1 MSCAY
6 PPSMVRFVHSA
17 DWQLGRAPYY
27 LSEEAR
33 ARFRAARV
41 EVVGAIAELAL
52 QQHCDFVV
60 VCGDVFESNNIS
72 RQVLVRALD
81 KMRAVAP
88 LSFYLLPGNH
98 DPLDASSIFRS
109 PTFREHA
116 PRNVTVLG
124 DCEPVQAASGVEL
137 IAAPWTNKRPL
148 VDLVGEA
155 CESLEATDRLRVV
168 CGHGAVDAM
177 WQEASDPAHI
187 SLGRLEER
195 IESGIIHYVALGD
208 RHSTTDVG
216 HTGRVW
222 YSGAPEPTDFDE
234 VEPGNVLV
242 VDLDRD
248 GVRVD
253 RHRVGT
259 WRFEQRDWELSTDLD
274 IDALRDWL
282 ESPDNKERCIVRA
295 SLRGQV
301 SVAQRA
307 RLDQTLDHYTDLL
320 GGLEVRDGEG
330 GLAVIPDDADLDD
343 FGVSGYAHEALSDLS
358 EMAQSGDHA
367 VIAQDALALLYRLA
381 RAPA

>member
-1 MSCAY
+1 
-6 PPSMVRFVHSA
+6 MVKFVHSA
-17 DWQLGRAPYY
+17 DWQLGRAPYF

-41 EVVGAIAELAL
+41 EVVGAIAELAV
-52 QQHCDFVV
+52 QQECDFVV

-81 KMRAVAP
+81 KMRAAAA
-88 LSFYLLPGNH
+88 LKFFLLPGNH

-116 PRNVTVLG
+116 PSNVRVLDG
-124 DCEPVQAASGVEL
+124 SEPVQAAPGVEL

-177 WQEASDPAHI
+177 WPESSDPAHI

-195 IESGIIHYVALGD
+195 IESGAIHYVALGD

-216 HTGRVW
+216 DTGRVW

-248 GVRVD
+248 RVH
-253 RHRVGT
+253 RRRVGT
-259 WRFEQRDWELSTDLD
+259 WRFEQRDWELGTDLD

-282 ESPDNKERCIVRA
+282 ESLDNKERCIVRA

-307 RLDQTLDHYTDLL
+307 RLDQMLDHYTDLL

-330 GLAVIPDDADLDD
+330 GLAVIPDEADLDD
-343 FGVSGYAHEALSDLS
+343 FGVSGYAREALSDLS
-358 EMAQSGDHA
+358 GMAQGGSQA
-367 VIAQDALALLYRLA
+367 VIAQDALALLYRLT
-381 RAPA
+381 RASS